1 MEEKEF
7 YNQKGTYNRVPLSKK
22 IKAGKLIP
30 IDIFEKFKSK
40 GSYFLESAEVDMK
53 WGRYSIIGLPSESSI
68 KVKNGEISF
77 NLKGAEEKISSPDPL
92 KFIENYL
99 EENFYPDTGDLPIFS
114 GGLVGFFGYES
125 IRLIENKLQSTSK
138 NPAHEIEDINLLISD
153 KVMIFDNLEKTLEI
167 VFYSN
172 PNKEN
177 SYAETF
183 SEIDKLIERLETQ
196 NDSKTIELRF
206 KNEITFSSNMNFEQY
221 SKCIEKIKDY
231 IIEGDVMQVV
241 FAQERSADFDLPP
254 FELYKSL
261 RKLNPSPYMFFLD
274 FGDYQLVGSSP
285 EILVRLEHGDIT
297 VRPIAGTKPRG
308 KNEKEDQQLEDEL
321 KNDPKELAEHL
332 MLLDLGRNDIGRVSK
347 IGSINVRESFQIQE
361 TSHLY
366 HIYSTVEGEL
376 NPKED
381 RVTAL
386 CAGFPAGTVTGA
398 PKIRAMEIINEIED
412 RKRGIYS
419 GAVGYFSSFG
429 DMDTAIALRTAII
442 KDNKMYVQAGGGV
455 VYDSD
460 EEYEFNETLNKAQAL
475 FSAARDVFD
484 EKSKK

>member
-1 MEEKEF
+1 MKKNEF

-22 IKAGKLIP
+22 IKAENLIP

-53 WGRYSIIGLPSESSI
+53 WGRYSIIGLPSDSSI

-77 NLKGAEEKISSPDPL
+77 NLKGTEEKISSPDPL

-99 EENFYPDTGDLPIFS
+99 EENFYPVTKDLPIFS

-138 NPAHEIEDINLLISD
+138 NPAQEIEDINLLISD

-172 PNKEN
+172 PNIEN
-177 SYAETF
+177 SYEETF
-183 SEIDKLIERLETQ
+183 SEIDKLIERLGSQ
-196 NDSKTIELRF
+196 NDNKNKKASYKNKVTF
-206 KNEITFSSNMNFEQY
+206 KSNMNFKQY

-285 EILVRLEHGDIT
+285 EILVRLEHGNIT

-308 KNEKEDQQLEDEL
+308 QNEKEDQDLENEL
-321 KNDPKELAEHL
+321 RNDPKELAEHL
-332 MLLDLGRNDIGRVSK
+332 MLIDLGRNDIGRVAE
-347 IGSINVRESFQIQE
+347 IGSVNTNEKMIIEKYSHVMHLVSNVVGKVRENISPI
-361 TSHLY
+361 
-366 HIYSTVEGEL
+366 
-376 NPKED
+376 D
-381 RVTAL
+381 AL
-386 CAGFPAGTVTGA
+386 KATFPAGTLSGA
-398 PKIRAMEIINEIED
+398 PKVRAMEIIDELEVS
-412 RKRGIYS
+412 RRRIYG
-419 GAVGYFSSFG
+419 GAVGYISWSG
-429 DMDTAIALRTAII
+429 NMDTAIVIRSAVI
-442 KDNKMYVQAGGGV
+442 KDNKIYVGAGGGIV
-455 VYDSD
+455 ADSVAEKEW
-460 EEYEFNETLNKAQAL
+460 EEVNNKSMAIVKAINNIG
-475 FSAARDVFD
+475 S
-484 EKSKK
+484 

>member
-1 MEEKEF
+1 MKEKEF
-7 YNQKGTYNRVPLSKK
+7 YSKKGTYNRVPLSKK
-22 IKAGKLIP
+22 IKAEKLIP

-68 KVKNGEISF
+68 KVKNSEIF
-77 NLKGAEEKISSPDPL
+77 LNLKGVEEKISSSDPL

-125 IRLIENKLQSTSK
+125 IRLIETKLQKTSK
-138 NPAHEIEDINLLISD
+138 NQAHEIEDINLLISD

-167 VFYSN
+167 VFYSD
-172 PNKEN
+172 PNLEN
-177 SYAETF
+177 SYEDTF
-183 SEIDKLIERLETQ
+183 SEIGKLLERLESQ
-196 NDSKTIELRF
+196 NDSDNEVQPKKEIIF
-206 KNEITFSSNMNFEQY
+206 KSNMNFKQY
-221 SKCIEKIKDY
+221 SKSIEKIKDY

-241 FAQERSADFDLPP
+241 FAQERSADFNLSP

-308 KNEKEDQQLEDEL
+308 QNEKEDLQLEEEL

-332 MLLDLGRNDIGRVSK
+332 MLIDLGRNDIGRVAE
-347 IGSINVRESFQIQE
+347 IGSVNTNEKMVIERYSHVMHLVSNVVGKVRDNISPI
-361 TSHLY
+361 
-366 HIYSTVEGEL
+366 
-376 NPKED
+376 D
-381 RVTAL
+381 AL
-386 CAGFPAGTVTGA
+386 RATFPAGTLTGA
-398 PKIRAMEIINEIED
+398 PKVRAMEIIDELEVS
-412 RKRGIYS
+412 RRRIYG
-419 GAVGYFSSFG
+419 GAVGYISWSG
-429 DMDTAIALRTAII
+429 NMDTAIVIRSAVI
-442 KDNKMYVQAGGGV
+442 KDKKIYVGAGGGIV
-455 VYDSD
+455 ADSVAEQEW
-460 EEYEFNETLNKAQAL
+460 EEVNNKSMAIVKAINNIG
-475 FSAARDVFD
+475 S
-484 EKSKK
+484 